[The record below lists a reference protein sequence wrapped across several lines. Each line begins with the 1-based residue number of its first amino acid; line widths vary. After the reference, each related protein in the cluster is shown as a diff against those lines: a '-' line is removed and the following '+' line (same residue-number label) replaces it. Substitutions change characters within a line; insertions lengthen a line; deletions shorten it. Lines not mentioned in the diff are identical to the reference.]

1 MAAPGASF
9 AGKPGR
15 RAGHR
20 HPGAHQADLGA
31 AIGPH
36 AARRAVRARVQPGP
50 ARCRDRSGCGRGA
63 RMAGAGLAA
72 CHPVQ
77 RSASHPRRAGR
88 ADGAPGWWP
97 RRGGHHRPQAAVFHD
112 ALGYAVELGLL
123 QANPVCQ
130 ARWTAP
136 IAATAVNPQAV
147 ASPTQVRAI
156 LSEVTHLRPELT
168 AFFGCLY
175 YAALRPEEAV
185 ALHSADL
192 VLPPHGQGKLVLTGT
207 CPRTGSA
214 WTSTGTP
221 HEPRSLKHRPDGAVR
236 VVPVPAVLVG
246 LLRQHLREYGTAPD
260 GRLFRGARG
269 GILSESTYGRVWHAV
284 RETALGPEL
293 AATPLAR
300 RPYDLRHAAL
310 SLWLSAT
317 SSSSATSSRRC
328 CRGRSGKETSGGRS
342 PGLSSRSRA
351 AEPARPGRRRPGRN
365 WPGWH

>member
-1 MAAPGASF
+1 MDGTYS
-9 AGKPGR
+9 
-15 RAGHR
+15 R
-20 HPGAHQADLGA
+20 H
-31 AIGPH
+31 
-36 AARRAVRARVQPGP
+36 
-50 ARCRDRSGCGRGA
+50 SGESAGRG
-63 RMAGAGLAA
+63 
-72 CHPVQ
+72 Q
-77 RSASHPRRAGR
+77 
-88 ADGAPGWWP
+88 
-97 RRGGHHRPQAAVFHD
+97 
-112 ALGYAVELGLL
+112 
-123 QANPVCQ
+123 
-130 ARWTAP
+130 
-136 IAATAVNPQAV
+136 
-147 ASPTQVRAI
+147 PTQVRAI

-175 YAALRPEEAV
+175 CAALRPEEAV

-192 VLPPHGQGKLVLTGT
+192 VLPPHGQGKLVLTGA

-300 RPYDLRHAAL
+300 RPYEPAACRL
-310 SLWLSAT
+310 VLVAERNHR
-317 SSSSATSSRRC
+317 ACRSRR
-328 CRGRSGKETSGGRS
+328 
-342 PGLSSRSRA
+342 PSR
-351 AEPARPGRRRPGRN
+351 EQHPPPARRLRTLHRRPGRRHQPTDRRRPRPSGKPSPWAEQGVLQDGIGARN
-365 WPGWH
+365 SARSASMSPERPAAVSFPGPSRGPATGLARQGTRSCAIWLAAHREAVSAAGMSGDTSQASSRPLRNASISVAVRRGSASARISPRS